1 MKIALISH
9 KLPPS
14 GAGQAVI
21 IYRMFETLKADSYCL
36 ISPES
41 HDEENPSVGNTRKL
55 TGKYYHL
62 PPASRLKGGHRFGLR
77 YVRDSINLLIAIR
90 QNARRVTEIVSR
102 EGSGAIVACTGDVT
116 HLPAAYL
123 ASRRTGIPF
132 HAYVFDHYSYRE
144 WYDSTAAFWARRIES
159 FLMKR
164 AATVITP
171 NEILRDDLHD
181 RFGVEPV
188 VIHNSLDI
196 SSYEANGQPPSSARD
211 GEIKIVYTGE
221 IYDAHYDAFRNLVA
235 ALKVLGRPEIK
246 LHIYSSRPAAE
257 LNALGID
264 GPVVHHPEQLASE
277 MPRIQMDADLLF
289 LPLAF
294 DSPYPELVR
303 TSSTTKMGEYLAA
316 RRPVLVHAPKDSFV
330 NWYFRKHS
338 CGVVVDENDPAHL
351 AGAIE
356 KTLANPELRQ
366 RMVAAAW
373 ECAQKEFS
381 LSASRAAFARLVS
394 GEELQRT

>member
-21 IYRMFETLKADSYCL
+21 IYRMFESLNADSYCL

-41 HDEENPSVGNTRKL
+41 YADETPRVGNTRKL
-55 TGKYYHL
+55 TGKYYQL
-62 PPASRLKGGHRFGLR
+62 PPTWRLKRGHRFGLR
-77 YVRDSINLLIAIR
+77 YVRDSINLLIAIA

-144 WYDSTAAFWARRIES
+144 WYDPTAAFWARRIEP

-164 AATVITP
+164 AAAVITP
-171 NEILRDDLHD
+171 NELLRDDLHD

-196 SSYEANGQPPSSARD
+196 SSYEANGHPPSSARD

-235 ALKVLGRPEIK
+235 ALEVLRRPDIK
-246 LHIYSSRPAAE
+246 LHIYTSRPAAE

-264 GPVVHHPEQLASE
+264 GPVVHHPEHPASE

-294 DSPYPELVR
+294 DSPYPELVK

-316 RRPVLVHAPKDSFV
+316 RRPVLVHAPKGSFV
-330 NWYFRKHS
+330 NWYCRQHS
-338 CGVVVDENDPAHL
+338 CGVVVDEDDPARL

-356 KTLANPELRQ
+356 KTLADPELRQ
-366 RMVAAAW
+366 RLAAAAW
-373 ECAQKEFS
+373 ECAQREFN
-381 LSASRAAFARLVS
+381 LSTSRAAFARLV
-394 GEELQRT
+394 GWEEM

>member
-21 IYRMFETLKADSYCL
+21 IYRMLESLNADSYCL

-41 HDEENPSVGNTRKL
+41 YDEENPKVRISHKKL
-55 TGKYYHL
+55 KGKYYQL
-62 PPASRLKGGHRFGLR
+62 PPTWRLRHGHRFGLR
-77 YVRDSINLLIAIR
+77 YLRDSINLLIAIE
-90 QNARRVTEIVSR
+90 QNARRVTETVR
-102 EGSGAIVACTGDVT
+102 GEGSRAIVACTGDVT

-144 WYDSTAAFWARRIES
+144 CYDPTAAFWARRIES

-181 RFGVEPV
+181 RFGVEPI
-188 VIHNSLDI
+188 VIHNSLDL
-196 SSYEANGQPPSSARD
+196 SPYEANGHPPSSARD

-235 ALKVLGRPEIK
+235 ALEVLRRPDIK
-246 LHIYSSRPAAE
+246 LHIYTSRPAAE
-257 LNALGID
+257 LNALGIG
-264 GPVVHHPEQLASE
+264 GPVVHHPEHPASE

-294 DSPYPELVR
+294 KSPYPDLVR

-316 RRPVLVHAPKDSFV
+316 CRPVLVHAPKDSFV

-338 CGVVVDENDPAHL
+338 CGVVVDEDDPARL

-366 RMVAAAW
+366 QLAAAAW

-381 LSASRAAFARLVS
+381 LSTSRAAFARVV
-394 GEELQRT
+394 GWEEM

>member
-14 GAGQAVI
+14 GAGQAVM
-21 IYRMFETLKADSYCL
+21 IYRMFENLNADSYCL

-41 HDEENPSVGNTRKL
+41 YAEENPRVGNTRKL
-55 TGKYYHL
+55 TGKYYQL
-62 PPASRLKGGHRFGLR
+62 PPTWRVKQGHRFGLR
-77 YVRDSINLLIAIR
+77 YVRDSINLLIAIA
-90 QNARRVTEIVSR
+90 QNARRVTEIVSG

-132 HAYVFDHYSYRE
+132 HAYVFDHYSHRE
-144 WYDSTAAFWARRIES
+144 WYDPVAAFWARRIEP

-164 AATVITP
+164 AAAVITP
-171 NEILRDDLHD
+171 NELLRDDLHD

-196 SSYEANGQPPSSARD
+196 SSYEANGHQPSSARE

-235 ALKVLGRPEIK
+235 ALEVLRRPDIK
-246 LHIYSSRPAAE
+246 LHIYTSRPAAE
-257 LNALGID
+257 LKALGID
-264 GPVVHHPEQLASE
+264 GPVVHHPEHPATE
-277 MPRIQMDADLLF
+277 MPRVQMDADLLF

-316 RRPVLVHAPKDSFV
+316 RRPVLVHAPADSFIS
-330 NWYFRKHS
+330 WYFRKHD
-338 CGVVVDENDPAHL
+338 CGVVVDESDP
-351 AGAIE
+351 
-356 KTLANPELRQ
+356 
-366 RMVAAAW
+366 
-373 ECAQKEFS
+373 
-381 LSASRAAFARLVS
+381 ARLVDGIERILDDDGLRERLTANS
-394 GEELQRT
+394 WTRARADFDVTHSREAFAELIGLNEGQNR